1 MKTRAE
7 IKAMAK
13 ESFRG
18 RYWFCVGVVVLYWVV
33 ALALSYTGVGSLIL
47 GGPIAIGLYFLMI
60 NIFMGVPCDVGTMF
74 SKAFEDF
81 GRKLGGYLWMTLF
94 LFLWSLLL
102 FAFIVPGVV
111 MLIIKGYAY
120 SMTCYILSDC
130 PNVKAQDA
138 LKLSMRMMKGHKWQF
153 FVFQLSFLGWQLLN
167 ALTMGILGIFW
178 VLPYQHI
185 SMAGWYLELR
195 EECLR
200 QGVITTAEL
209 DGGPLMDGSAA
220 PSAE

>member
-7 IKAMAK
+7 IKTMAK

-33 ALALSYTGVGSLIL
+33 TMALGYTGVGSLIL
-47 GGPIAIGLYFLMI
+47 GGPILIGLNFVMI
-60 NIFMGVPCDVGTMF
+60 NVFMGSPCDVGTMF
-74 SKAFEDF
+74 TKAFEDF

-102 FAFIVPGVV
+102 FAFVIPGVV
-111 MLIIKGYAY
+111 MIILKGYAY
-120 SMTCYILSDC
+120 AMTPYILSDC

-138 LKLSMRMMKGHKWQF
+138 LKLSMRMMKGHKWEL
-153 FVFQLSFLGWQLLN
+153 FVFQLSFIGWQLLN

-178 VLPYQHI
+178 VGPYQQI
-185 SMAGWYLELR
+185 STAGWYLELR

-200 QGVITTAEL
+200 QGVITTDEL
-209 DGGPLMDGSAA
+209 DGGPLMEPQA
-220 PSAE
+220 